1 MSLLGKK
8 TVRDAVMDLIFPRR
22 CPFCGRITDGAL
34 LCPACAAALPVTGE
48 HPTAEGTYGRC
59 AAPLYYEGQVRDA
72 LLAFKFRGQMGGL
85 DCFGEMLA
93 DCAAGSF
100 PGEFDTVSWVPVSD
114 KRKRERGFDQSY
126 ELCRA
131 ACRHWG
137 VEPTAALRKVWDNPP
152 QSGIAGDAQRRAN
165 VLGVYRAREA
175 ETLAG
180 KRILLL
186 DDVITTGAT
195 VGEAARVLLT
205 AGAAEVYCG
214 AVAMVRRSG
223 K

>member
-8 TVRDAVMDLIFPRR
+8 TVRDAVMDLLFPRR
-22 CPFCGRITDGAL
+22 CPFCGKITDGAL
-34 LCPACAAALPVTGE
+34 LCTACAAVLPVTGE

-59 AAPLYYEGQVRDA
+59 AAPLYYERQVRDA
-72 LLAFKFRGQMGGL
+72 LLAFKFHGRMGGL

-100 PGEFDTVSWVPVSD
+100 PGEFDTVTWVPVSD

-137 VEPTAALRKVWDNPP
+137 VEPVAALRKVWDNPP
-152 QSGIAGDAQRRAN
+152 QSGITAPEERRAN
-165 VLGVYRAREA
+165 VLGAYEPGA
-175 ETLAG
+175 ETVWG
-180 KRILLL
+180 RRILLV
-186 DDVITTGAT
+186 DDVLTTGAT
-195 VGEAARVLLT
+195 MAECARVLRES
-205 AGAAEVYCG
+205 GAAEVVCLTLCR
-214 AVAMVRRSG
+214 VR
-223 K
+223 

>member
-8 TVRDAVMDLIFPRR
+8 TVRDAVMDLLFPRR
-22 CPFCGRITDGAL
+22 CPFCGKITDGAL
-34 LCPACAAALPVTGE
+34 LCTACAAVLPVTGE

-59 AAPLYYEGQVRDA
+59 AAPLYYERQVRDA
-72 LLAFKFRGQMGGL
+72 LLAFKFHGRMGGL

-100 PGEFDTVSWVPVSD
+100 PGEFDTVTWVPVSD

-137 VEPTAALRKVWDNPP
+137 VEPVAALRKVWDNPP
-152 QSGIAGDAQRRAN
+152 QSGITAPEERRAN
-165 VLGVYRAREA
+165 VLGAYEPVA
-175 ETLAG
+175 EKVWG
-180 KRILLL
+180 RRILLV
-186 DDVITTGAT
+186 DDVLTTGAT
-195 VGEAARVLLT
+195 MAECARVLRES
-205 AGAAEVYCG
+205 GAAEVVCLTLCR
-214 AVAMVRRSG
+214 VR
-223 K
+223 